1 MDELPIDYPIEEESL
16 SFVWNNK
23 NITAYAFEIG
33 GSPMV
38 GLSCETLYEVAI
50 TQELGL
56 IDRYPFIDFEEF
68 KEALVMAGLIED
80 YPYDEVIISGVNL
93 SGGVE

>member
-1 MDELPIDYPIEEESL
+1 MNELPIDYPSEEKSL

-23 NITAYAFEIG
+23 TIKAYEFEIG

-50 TQELGL
+50 AQELG
-56 IDRYPFIDFEEF
+56 IDDRYPFIDFEEF
-68 KEALVMAGLIED
+68 KRALVMARLIED
-80 YPYDEVIISGVNL
+80 YPYDEVIIDGVNL
-93 SGGVE
+93 SGGIE

>member
-1 MDELPIDYPIEEESL
+1 MNKLPIDYPSEEKSL

-23 NITAYAFEIG
+23 NIKAYEFEIG

-38 GLSCETLYEVAI
+38 GLSCETLYEVAL

-56 IDRYPFIDFEEF
+56 EGRYPFMTLEEF
-68 KEALVMAGLIED
+68 KRALVMAKLIED
-80 YPYDEVIISGVNL
+80 YPYDEVIIDGVNL
-93 SGGVE
+93 SGGIE